1 MKKGKL
7 LFLGMIMAGLCQAD
21 EFNHPSFEGMQ
32 TEGQEITLTGE
43 MAVNPDERVSALN
56 DSGNYQEAFIILRN
70 SALADRKNMD
80 IRCKLIDQY
89 FIMLENEKFPP
100 EADLKEILGN
110 LLTHIR
116 IIHTHS
122 ETPAGIEFKTNARE
136 QQERLQELAKKA
148 NGKLKLAFQEL
159 NSALLSHPA
168 TAPAAPNQLSID
180 PRVIFSKM
188 KTAAEKAFRAN
199 ANVGRACYR
208 TAVMTANVNGI
219 AGDGHVW
226 PSSKKYQHKSMSSLK
241 EAIAAGDLLPG
252 MIIYVGRNPGTDPNS
267 LNMANGPHWFTYVG
281 RDSQGIDRYSDQYKT
296 DWTLEGMMGL
306 VPGRKVDEILDPY
319 RRNR

>member
-1 MKKGKL
+1 MKKRGFL
-7 LFLGMIMAGLCQAD
+7 LLGMIVAGFCQAD
-21 EFNHPSFEGMQ
+21 EFSHPSFNDLQ
-32 TEGQEITLTGE
+32 TESQEVAQAGDMTVDL
-43 MAVNPDERVSALN
+43 NERISALN
-56 DSGNYQEAFIILRN
+56 ESGNYQEAFIILRN
-70 SALADRKNMD
+70 TVLTDRKNME
-80 IRCKLIDQY
+80 IRCKFIEQY

-116 IIHTHS
+116 IIYTHS
-122 ETPAGIEFKTNARE
+122 ETAAGKEFQTNARE
-136 QQERLQELAKKA
+136 QQKRLQELSQNAD
-148 NGKLKLAFQEL
+148 GKLKQAFQEL

-168 TAPAAPNQLSID
+168 TSTAAPNQQPTD
-180 PRVIFSKM
+180 PRVIFSKL

-226 PSSKKYQHKSMSSLK
+226 PSSKKYQHKSMNSLK

-252 MIIYVGRNPGTDPNS
+252 MIVYVGRNPGTDPNS
-267 LNMANGPHWFTYVG
+267 LNLANGPHWFTYVG
-281 RDSQGIDRYSDQYKT
+281 RDNQGIDRYSDQYKT

-319 RRNR
+319 RRKR